1 MDTVLTV
8 FGREEIAPRLRWRSY
23 VTSGLIHAGLIA
35 LLLVIP
41 VVEWTQ
47 TPVTKP
53 QPVEKAVLLAP
64 PRVVVPPPKVKPPV
78 APVIPPK
85 PVIAKRQLQLPP
97 MIRKP
102 APREVA
108 KVKLPP
114 VPVITPK
121 PPADLPKMT
130 AEAKLLPAPLMQEP
144 ASVHKADLQE
154 LKVGA
159 FGAKSAAKGPEI
171 AKATKVGGFGDPHGV
186 PPSSNNLTSSVTMA
200 KLGAFEMPQGEGNTG
215 GNGHDG
221 ASLQKTAFGDGG
233 AGGGQGHG
241 HGPSGSGGTGVAVGG
256 FGGSGTGGSG
266 GGGNGGNGNG
276 GALKVGGFGEQQVAK
291 NQATPAPANAPATSP
306 VVILYKPKPA
316 YTAEAAQLHL
326 EGEAALEVV
335 FSASGTVRVVRV
347 VHGLG
352 HGLDQEAAR
361 AASEIRFRPATRGGN
376 PVDTTATVRILF
388 QLT

>member
-8 FGREEIAPRLRWRSY
+8 FGREGIAPRSRWRSY
-23 VTSGLIHAGLIA
+23 LTSGLIHAGVIA

-53 QPVEKAVLLAP
+53 QPVERAVLLAP
-64 PRVVVPPPKVKPPV
+64 PRVVVPPPRVKPPV
-78 APVIPPK
+78 APVTPPK

-97 MIRKP
+97 MIRKV
-102 APREVA
+102 APKEVA

-121 PPADLPKMT
+121 PPADLPKM
-130 AEAKLLPAPLMQEP
+130 AEVKPLPAPLLQEP
-144 ASVHKADLQE
+144 APVRKPDLQE
-154 LKVGA
+154 VKLGA

-171 AKATKVGGFGDPHGV
+171 AQATKVGGFGDPHGV
-186 PPSSNNLTSSVTMA
+186 PPSNNSTKSSLTMA
-200 KLGAFEMPQGEGNTG
+200 KLGGFEMPQGEGNTG
-215 GNGHDG
+215 GGGHNG
-221 ASLQKTAFGDGG
+221 ASLQKTAFGEGG
-233 AGGGQGHG
+233 SGGGQGRG
-241 HGPSGSGGTGVAVGG
+241 HGPSGSGGASLAVGG
-256 FGGSGTGGSG
+256 FGGSGTGSG
-266 GGGNGGNGNG
+266 GGGNGGNGDG

-291 NQATPAPANAPATSP
+291 NKSTSTQSNAPSTSP

-316 YTAEAAQLHL
+316 YTPEAAQLHL

-335 FSASGTVRVVRV
+335 FSASGTVRVIRV